1 MHGIKSDAVAEGED
15 EESEDIEAAIKKEVA
30 AINARKEAASEQV
43 IQAAK
48 MAISCLL
55 FVKTRPPIEPV
66 EFVRRICVDAKTC
79 SDMSKRKSRYLNRF
93 TPIAFSGKATD
104 QGLLEVAQSVL
115 APYFDLSGSRGENE
129 EREKPAAESSS
140 SAEETEAK
148 DGGQGGDD
156 LTLTRAASQ
165 PKSRML
171 EDIKPYT
178 VGLRWIYSP
187 PFGYTPC

>member
-1 MHGIKSDAVAEGED
+1 MAEGDD
-15 EESEDIEAAIKKEVA
+15 EEPEDIEAAIKKEVA
-30 AINARKEAASEQV
+30 AINARKEAAADQV

-48 MAISCLL
+48 MDISCLL

-79 SDMSKRKSRYLNRF
+79 SDISKRKSRYLNRF
-93 TPIAFSGKATD
+93 TPIVFSGKATE

-115 APYFDLSGSRGENE
+115 APYFDLGGSQGKNE
-129 EREKPAAESSS
+129 ELGAPAAESSS
-140 SAEETEAK
+140 SAGETEAK

-165 PKSRML
+165 PKPPVL
-171 EDIKPYT
+171 ENIKPYT
-178 VGLRWIYSP
+178 VGLR
-187 PFGYTPC
+187 

>member
-1 MHGIKSDAVAEGED
+1 MHGIKSDAVAEGDD
-15 EESEDIEAAIKKEVA
+15 EEPEDIEAAIKKEVA
-30 AINARKEAASEQV
+30 AINARKEAAADQV

-48 MAISCLL
+48 MDISCLL

-79 SDMSKRKSRYLNRF
+79 SDISKRKSRYLNRF
-93 TPIAFSGKATD
+93 TPIVFSGKATE

-115 APYFDLSGSRGENE
+115 APYFDLGGSQGKNE
-129 EREKPAAESSS
+129 ELGAPAAESSS
-140 SAEETEAK
+140 SAGETEAK

-165 PKSRML
+165 PKPPVL
-171 EDIKPYT
+171 ENIKPYT
-178 VGLRWIYSP
+178 VGLR
-187 PFGYTPC
+187 